1 MMEYVVLFLV
11 INLLQVKFNSILR
24 SAARN
29 LTINEGCFHSLII
42 PLLKENPPHKSL
54 HPAMYFEDFNHI
66 YQRNFGFS
74 WACCQ
79 IIFSPW
85 TWQLFI
91 IKFDFL
97 NLRKHS
103 WKTFCPSQNFSF
115 CQHFIINIFVVVAQI
130 QPSRGDSI
138 IHMHAWSLCL
148 LY

>member
-1 MMEYVVLFLV
+1 MLSCFFF
-11 INLLQVKFNSILR
+11 ICLLQVKFNSILR

-115 CQHFIINIFVVVAQI
+115 CQHFIIKIFFAQI

-148 LY
+148 LYWSIWL